1 MLWHAPSQSSPPGV
15 QEHGVRQGVFA
26 DSQIES
32 QHECLVLVQLP
43 CCEGCDAL
51 RLLPQLLGLLML
63 GFPEPL
69 FFSLLR
75 FMIPTLGLIA
85 PQGVSSCLEGW
96 QRILKSTSSQQE
108 TNMHHT
114 EVLAKSEEGGKEKC
128 HKPQQAPWATMS
140 VSCTPES

>member
-69 FFSLLR
+69 FFFLAQIHDSHPG
-75 FMIPTLGLIA
+75 FN
-85 PQGVSSCLEGW
+85 
-96 QRILKSTSSQQE
+96 STPGCVQLS
-108 TNMHHT
+108 
-114 EVLAKSEEGGKEKC
+114 
-128 HKPQQAPWATMS
+128 
-140 VSCTPES
+140 